1 MNTTDSSALRASLR
15 AIASNYAW
23 TWNVQLAGVLHDA
36 LGADWTGHGHPLQAI
51 DAINDAALS
60 SLAADAAFVERASDA
75 AAVVAGLEAASV
87 STGTATAP
95 TPVEVAYISAEFGV
109 SETLPQYSGG
119 LGILAGDHLKAASDL
134 GVGLVAVG
142 LFYANGYFDQSVDA
156 SGQVVAYQTYQP
168 QDLGLTDTGARVSVD
183 TPRGP
188 INASVWLARIGNIRL
203 YLLDTRV
210 AGNADWATAVTDRLY
225 GGDQQKRIDQEMLL
239 GIGGLRALAA
249 VGLVPQ
255 MVHLNEGHAGFGLLE
270 LLADEMAAGRTF
282 PDAQAAVRAR
292 TLFTT
297 HTPVPAGID
306 RFPRSLLAPYLET
319 WCRRTGV
326 ALDTIWA
333 EGDLPSDHA
342 PDEFNMAAFCLG
354 HAARTNGVSALHGEV
369 SQELF
374 GSRPEGAA
382 ITSVTNGVHARTW
395 TTPAT
400 QAFLDGALGHD
411 SGWDLGH
418 ADAWRAATTIGDDE
432 IISLRAAL
440 RRQLIEHLNANY
452 GLTLDPNILTIGF
465 ARRFATYKRAALL
478 LRHPERLAALLGDDE
493 HPVQFV
499 FAGKAH
505 PADLPGQA
513 VLRSVLDYGNTPE
526 ANGRFAFAPGYDMAL
541 AGLLYGGCD
550 VWLNNPVRPQEACGT
565 SGEKS
570 ALNGGLNCSILDGWW
585 AEWYDAANGWAI
597 PTSDL
602 DDPEA
607 RDDAEATAMHDLLAT
622 EVVPSFYA
630 DGERRPSAEWLDRIR
645 AGWTILGPKVTAGR
659 MVADYRDQLYRPI
672 ITSQSAH

>member
-1 MNTTDSSALRASLR
+1 MNMSENAALRDDVRTVAC
-15 AIASNYAW
+15 NYAW
-23 TWNVQLAGVLHDA
+23 TWNDAHRGVLETVLGRRWSGFVHPVQALDA
-36 LGADWTGHGHPLQAI
+36 LDDATLGQRAGAIAEQ
-51 DAINDAALS
+51 
-60 SLAADAAFVERASDA
+60 VRDA
-75 AAVVAGLEAASV
+75 AASVRALEATSLP
-87 STGTATAP
+87 TGTSDAPATAD
-95 TPVEVAYISAEFGV
+95 VAYISAEFGV

-142 LFYANGYFDQSVDA
+142 LFYANGYFSQTTGRQ
-156 SGQVVAYQTYQP
+156 GQIVEYETYQP
-168 QDLGLTDTGARVSVD
+168 ADHGLTDTGVVVSVE

-188 INASVWLARIGNIRL
+188 INAAVWLARIGAIRL
-203 YLLDTRV
+203 YMLDTRTS
-210 AGNADWATAVTDRLY
+210 GNAEWAAAVTDRLY

-249 VGLVPQ
+249 LGIAPT
-255 MVHLNEGHAGFGLLE
+255 MVHLNEGHAGFCLLE
-270 LLADEMAAGRTF
+270 MLERDLARGADFAEAQEAAR
-282 PDAQAAVRAR
+282 RR

-306 RFPRSLLAPYLET
+306 RFPRSLLAPYLEA
-319 WCRRTGV
+319 WSKRTGV
-326 ALDTIWA
+326 DFDTIWR
-333 EGDLPSDHA
+333 EGNLPSDQA

-354 HAARTNGVSALHGEV
+354 HAARTNGVSALHGDV
-369 SQELF
+369 SQQLF
-374 GSRPEGAA
+374 ASRPEGTA

-395 TTPAT
+395 TDPLT
-400 QAFLDGALGHD
+400 QRFLDRHLGSS
-411 SGWDLGH
+411 SGWENGDL
-418 ADAWRAATTIGDDE
+418 AAWSKVDQLPSEQIVE
-432 IISLRAAL
+432 LRSAL
-440 RRQLIEHLNANY
+440 RRQLVDHLNAEY
-452 GLTLDPNILTIGF
+452 GTRLDPEALTIGF

-478 LRHPERLAALLGDDE
+478 LRKPERLAALLADDD

-513 VLRSVLDYGNTPE
+513 ILQSILDYGETAA
-526 ANGRFAFAPGYDMAL
+526 ANHRFVFAPGYDMAI

-585 AEWYDAANGWAI
+585 AEWYDPSNGWAI

-602 DDPEA
+602 EDPEA
-607 RDDAEATAMHDLLAT
+607 RDDAEAAALHDLLAD
-622 EVVPSFYA
+622 EVVPTFYA
-630 DGERRPSAEWLDRIR
+630 KGSTAVSEAWVERIR
-645 AGWTILGPKVTAGR
+645 AGWSLLGPKVTAGR
-659 MVADYRDQLYRPI
+659 MVADYRDRLYHPLIDAR
-672 ITSQSAH
+672 TGR